1 MTRGADAPV
10 RVAIYARMST
20 DKQSADSPAD
30 QIARCRA
37 FAATRQWEVID
48 ELVIQEAGLSGA
60 SRHNRPGLLGLIAR
74 LAEWDVL
81 LAWDSARL
89 ARNVE
94 DLGWIRNRLRS
105 AKKTAVF
112 VQTGL
117 DLFNVG
123 SKVMGVFDEEYREKL
138 RADTQRGLVGRAER
152 GLSAGGL
159 PYGYRSIPASLD
171 ARGRPI
177 EQAGKRIVIHEAEAA
192 TVRRIFEL
200 YLKGSGFREVA
211 HRLNSEG
218 VVPPRPRAL
227 RHRRPSWSPTAVRE
241 MLLNPLYTGER
252 IFNRTEWIKDHETGR
267 RRRFVRP
274 ESEWIRRD
282 CPDLRIVSKETH
294 EAVQAEMRRRFH
306 TGAYERQA
314 DGSRFAGTLPGRGHR
329 GPSRHVLSG
338 SWGARSAA
346 AASTPRTAPSG
357 TAAVGT
363 GGGAQSSVRMPSW
376 SREGRSRIGSSAR
389 FGNGSSCPR
398 SSPSR

>member
-37 FAATRQWEVID
+37 FAATRQWEAID

-138 RADTQRGLVGRAER
+138 RADTQRGLVGR
-152 GLSAGGL
+152 
-159 PYGYRSIPASLD
+159 
-171 ARGRPI
+171 
-177 EQAGKRIVIHEAEAA
+177 H
-192 TVRRIFEL
+192 
-200 YLKGSGFREVA
+200 
-211 HRLNSEG
+211 HRKVTS
-218 VVPPRPRAL
+218 
-227 RHRRPSWSPTAVRE
+227 
-241 MLLNPLYTGER
+241 
-252 IFNRTEWIKDHETGR
+252 
-267 RRRFVRP
+267 
-274 ESEWIRRD
+274 
-282 CPDLRIVSKETH
+282 
-294 EAVQAEMRRRFH
+294 
-306 TGAYERQA
+306 
-314 DGSRFAGTLPGRGHR
+314 SR
-329 GPSRHVLSG
+329 
-338 SWGARSAA
+338 
-346 AASTPRTAPSG
+346 
-357 TAAVGT
+357 
-363 GGGAQSSVRMPSW
+363 
-376 SREGRSRIGSSAR
+376 
-389 FGNGSSCPR
+389 
-398 SSPSR
+398 